1 MHSPRAW
8 FALLGFSVFF
18 GVALPL
24 LNQMVVEDSALHFQ
38 DQHVLLLGK
47 FACYGMVALAV
58 DLVWGFA
65 GILSLGHCAFFA
77 LGGYAMGMYLMRSI
91 GTGGVYRSELPDFMV
106 FLDWKELPWFW
117 YGFDN
122 LWFALLMCM
131 VVPGTLGG
139 VFGYLAFRS
148 RIKGVYLSIITQALT
163 YAMMLL
169 FFRNET
175 GFGGNNGL
183 TDFKQLYGYP
193 LRASS
198 TKVFLYVLSII
209 ALVMAYVS
217 CRYLTTS
224 KFGMVLKAVRDD
236 EPKTRFSG
244 YDTLNYK
251 WFAWTFSTVLC
262 GIAGALYVPQVGI
275 INPSEMEP
283 ANSIE
288 AVIWVAIGGRGTLFG
303 PILGAL
309 VVNSAK
315 SVFTAVAPDIWL
327 FFLGGL
333 FVVVTLLLPQGLV
346 GLGRMFRRKSLT
358 LAAEGPTPSTL
369 RPGESEDRDS
379 GTTPRES
386 SEGEISTTTKAKAS
400 GVDG

>member
-1 MHSPRAW
+1 MMSTLFKIHSPRAW
-8 FALLGFSVFF
+8 ALLGVLVVLFA
-18 GVALPL
+18 GVVPFT
-24 LNQMVVEDSALHFQ
+24 VEDQ
-38 DQHVLLLGK
+38 YVLLLGK
-47 FACYGMVALAV
+47 FACYAIVALAV

-65 GILSLGHCAFFA
+65 GILSLGHGAFFA
-77 LGGYAMGMYLMRSI
+77 LGGYAMGMYLMRSV

-122 LWFALLMCM
+122 FWFTILMAM
-131 VVPGTLGG
+131 LVPGTLAGI
-139 VFGYLAFRS
+139 FGYLAFRS
-148 RIKGVYLSIITQALT
+148 RIKGVYFSIITQALT
-163 YAMMLL
+163 YALMLL

-183 TDFKQLYGYP
+183 TDFKALYGYP
-193 LRASS
+193 LRDSS
-198 TKVFLYVLSII
+198 TKVFLYILSVL
-209 ALVMAYVS
+209 AVTLAYLC

-224 KFGMVLKAVRDD
+224 KFGSVLKAVRDN
-236 EPKTRFSG
+236 ESKTRFSG

-251 WFAWTFSTVLC
+251 WFAWTFSAVLC

-303 PILGAL
+303 SILGAF
-309 VVNSAK
+309 VVNGAK
-315 SVFTAVAPDIWL
+315 SIFTAVAPDIWL

-333 FVVVTLLLPQGLV
+333 FVLVTLLLPQGLV
-346 GLGRMFRRKSLT
+346 GLGQVWKLNRSSSKTRGTRASSDEDESPSLADIKSEPK
-358 LAAEGPTPSTL
+358 A
-369 RPGESEDRDS
+369 
-379 GTTPRES
+379 
-386 SEGEISTTTKAKAS
+386 SEG
-400 GVDG
+400 